1 MSRWSP
7 PPPPS
12 PNSRASPSDAS
23 LARHQEVKQRLALD
37 PRTFWRFPIP
47 SLHKIVGSL
56 APEEL
61 MIVGAL
67 PQNGKSLMAHNIAQ
81 WRLEKGQ
88 PTFIFGTEQSSH
100 VLAIK
105 QACVALAINARD
117 VLKPE
122 DEDVESGHH
131 AMLVKRVEDYCERSI
146 AWSEGVIQWSNHETI
161 NAAALVEGV
170 QWAVEEM
177 GPEVCIILDH
187 IHHMDHGPGSNPVA
201 ELTRTVHLGK
211 QLCKQHR
218 ITMICMAQLKRR
230 EGLTALEP
238 PALDDLGG
246 AAALERTA
254 DIVLGQWR
262 PLRRDL
268 TREQIKALREDIR
281 AQKAF
286 ASALYEPDTMAV
298 ALLKD
303 RLGVAPPGRAALVR
317 VERGRLGEIAE
328 RDRYSTQYGARDSI

>member
-7 PPPPS
+7 PPPPPT
-12 PNSRASPSDAS
+12 PNRLSPSDAS
-23 LARHQEVKQRLALD
+23 LARHAEVKRRLALD

-81 WRLEKGQ
+81 WRMEQAK

-122 DEDVESGHH
+122 DADVESGHH
-131 AMLVKRVEDYCERSI
+131 AALVQQVEDYCERAI

-161 NAAALVEGV
+161 NATALVEGV

-177 GPEVCIILDH
+177 GPDVCIILDH
-187 IHHMDHGPGSNPVA
+187 IHHMDHGPGVNAPQ
-201 ELTRTVHLGK
+201 ELKRTIHLGK
-211 QLCKQHR
+211 QLCKQHG
-218 ITMICMAQLKRR
+218 ITMIVMAQLKRR

-238 PALDDLGG
+238 PAMDDLGG
-246 AAALERTA
+246 SAALEQTA
-254 DIVLGQWR
+254 DIILGQWR

-268 TREQIKALREDIR
+268 DREQIKALRENIR

-286 ASALYEPDTMAV
+286 ASELYEPDAMAV

-303 RLGVAPPGRAALVR
+303 RLGVAPPGRAAILK
-317 VERGRLGEIAE
+317 VERGRLVEYPE
-328 RDRYSTQYGARDSI
+328 RDRYSTAFGARDGV